1 MCVCVS
7 LHFVPFH
14 FSLFDANLTR
24 RAYFAAGC
32 ILQCTQFKAF
42 EKLTPHCD
50 KYQMLPFRE
59 AEEDSS
65 PNFSWG
71 VKKGKGALNKG
82 VQFYKSFTYEG
93 VDISLYDCV
102 YMCRPDEDE
111 PDIGKVV
118 KIWET
123 AQKKRMVKVVWF
135 FRPTEVIHWLGN
147 IKLLDNELLL
157 ASGEGIGLS
166 NCNPV
171 EAITG
176 KCNVVCISTDTR
188 NPQPKDEDLDT
199 ADFVF
204 CRTFDVRTREISEEF
219 PNSIAQIEVEHYFN
233 KETDQKQPLHHGG
246 KGSLEK
252 PQSSS
257 SFVGTTT
264 KTVVKDGQSGRNTQ
278 LKKATSSSRERH
290 GNISVTNG
298 TVARTEV
305 KYSCCISPT
314 SLSDSHALKKRKLLD
329 SSGTAPFEQHKVMQS
344 KSQVTKVVEKGG
356 QGNISVTDKTVAGTE
371 VKHSYCTS
379 PTSLSNIHA
388 LKKRNL
394 QDSLGTAPFEQRK
407 VMKSTSQ
414 VIEITAWVK
423 EGASTWFKEQPW
435 NERLHVAQER
445 GTLVLLENLDP
456 SYTSAEVEDIVG
468 RALEQKVSAK
478 MVQHNTFSNSLNG
491 KAFVIFKSSEH
502 AETAISKLKKRC
514 LMLGDGRPVVA
525 RRGTIEEPVKCSGL
539 PGHLSIGRI
548 KFQKLGEEMRKA
560 VSTSHHSQSNTIE
573 HEMAVE
579 WRALQEKSSLWWKAL
594 HEKQAA
600 EIELLRGKLKSPI
613 WN

>member
-1 MCVCVS
+1 
-7 LHFVPFH
+7 
-14 FSLFDANLTR
+14 
-24 RAYFAAGC
+24 
-32 ILQCTQFKAF
+32 
-42 EKLTPHCD
+42 
-50 KYQMLPFRE
+50 MLPFRE
-59 AEEDSS
+59 AEEDSN

-93 VDISLYDCV
+93 VDFSLYDCV

-135 FRPTEVIHWLGN
+135 FRPIEVTHWLCN

-166 NCNPV
+166 NCNRV
-171 EAITG
+171 ILLQEAITG
-176 KCNVVCISTDTR
+176 KCNVVCISTDRR
-188 NPQPKDEDLDT
+188 NPQPKNEDLDT

-204 CRTFDVRTREISEEF
+204 YRTFDVRTREISEEF

-278 LKKATSSSRERH
+278 LKKATSSSWERQ

-298 TVARTEV
+298 TVAGTEV

-314 SLSDSHALKKRKLLD
+314 SLSDSHALKKKKLLD

-356 QGNISVTDKTVAGTE
+356 QGNLSVTDKTIARTE

-379 PTSLSNIHA
+379 PTSLLDSHA

-407 VMKSTSQ
+407 VMKFTSQ
-414 VIEITAWVK
+414 VIEITTWVK

-456 SYTSAEVEDIVG
+456 SYTSAEVEDIVWH
-468 RALEQKVSAK
+468 ALEQKVSAK
-478 MVQHNTFSNSLNG
+478 MVQHNTFSNPLNG
-491 KAFVIFKSSEH
+491 KAFVIFKSSEG
-502 AETAISKLKKRC
+502 AETAISKLKRRC

-525 RRGTIEEPVKCSGL
+525 RRGSIEEQVKCSGL

-579 WRALQEKSSLWWKAL
+579 WRVLQEKSGLWWKAL
-594 HEKQAA
+594 HEVRVFPSAYIPPPLLACHLPVLSKFIHFSCCKKQAA
-600 EIELLRGKLKSPI
+600 EIELLRSKLKTPI

>member
-1 MCVCVS
+1 
-7 LHFVPFH
+7 
-14 FSLFDANLTR
+14 
-24 RAYFAAGC
+24 
-32 ILQCTQFKAF
+32 
-42 EKLTPHCD
+42 
-50 KYQMLPFRE
+50 MLPFRE
-59 AEEDSS
+59 AEEDSN

-93 VDISLYDCV
+93 VDFSLYDCV

-135 FRPTEVIHWLGN
+135 FRPIEVTHWLCN

-166 NCNPV
+166 NCNRV

-176 KCNVVCISTDTR
+176 KCNVVCISTDRR
-188 NPQPKDEDLDT
+188 NPQPKNEDLDT

-204 CRTFDVRTREISEEF
+204 YRTFDVRTREISEEF

-278 LKKATSSSRERH
+278 LKKATSSSWERQ

-298 TVARTEV
+298 TVAGTEV

-314 SLSDSHALKKRKLLD
+314 SLSDSHALKKKKLLD

-356 QGNISVTDKTVAGTE
+356 QGNLSVTDKTIARTE

-379 PTSLSNIHA
+379 PTSLLDSHA

-407 VMKSTSQ
+407 VMKFTSQ
-414 VIEITAWVK
+414 
-423 EGASTWFKEQPW
+423 GASTWFKEQPW

-456 SYTSAEVEDIVG
+456 SYTSAEVEDIVWH
-468 RALEQKVSAK
+468 ALEQKVSAK
-478 MVQHNTFSNSLNG
+478 MVQHNTFSNPLNG
-491 KAFVIFKSSEH
+491 KAFVIFKSSEG
-502 AETAISKLKKRC
+502 AETAISKLKRRC
-514 LMLGDGRPVVA
+514 LMLGDGSCCSERKY
-525 RRGTIEEPVKCSGL
+525 RGAS
-539 PGHLSIGRI
+539 
-548 KFQKLGEEMRKA
+548 EM
-560 VSTSHHSQSNTIE
+560 
-573 HEMAVE
+573 
-579 WRALQEKSSLWWKAL
+579 
-594 HEKQAA
+594 
-600 EIELLRGKLKSPI
+600 
-613 WN
+613 